1 MSETKKKREIAAHG
15 RSLKVEGVGFVFRSP
30 RMNLQIELYQSVS
43 SSKRKVPIAERLQ
56 EQFAFFSCGNG
67 MRQIRQHVICGTMT
81 KIFYV
86 RGKHMRNTFRF
97 LKRFMIFASFFVN
110 AFLVF
115 WLYDL
120 VGNNTLL
127 RDTANGLKVTIVTLE
142 SKVKELTRDVTDL
155 NREVTDK
162 KENVATLETK
172 LKSALCKVQLTEE
185 EFASLKTGED
195 VGPALK
201 KYMEDTQNAIITEV
215 TAQEAIYSNKL
226 DFTYNIMY
234 SLPNDKDGYKRTF
247 NVIYG
252 ATIGQ
257 KHDKD
262 IHSILDIGS
271 ACFLHLSDYEIVV
284 VND

>member
-1 MSETKKKREIAAHG
+1 MHSCVCQFQQK
-15 RSLKVEGVGFVFRSP
+15 FVLCYH
-30 RMNLQIELYQSVS
+30 NDTYL
-43 SSKRKVPIAERLQ
+43 RKGDI
-56 EQFAFFSCGNG
+56 
-67 MRQIRQHVICGTMT
+67 
-81 KIFYV
+81 
-86 RGKHMRNTFRF
+86 MRNTFRF
-97 LKRFMIFASFFVN
+97 LKRFIIFASFFVN

-142 SKVKELTRDVTDL
+142 SKVKELTRDVIDL

-234 SLPNDKDGYKRTF
+234 AMPNDKNGYKRTF

-262 IHSILDIGS
+262 IHSILDIGN
-271 ACFLHLSDYEIVV
+271 ACFLYLSDYEIVV
-284 VND
+284 IND

>member
-1 MSETKKKREIAAHG
+1 
-15 RSLKVEGVGFVFRSP
+15 
-30 RMNLQIELYQSVS
+30 
-43 SSKRKVPIAERLQ
+43 
-56 EQFAFFSCGNG
+56 
-67 MRQIRQHVICGTMT
+67 
-81 KIFYV
+81 
-86 RGKHMRNTFRF
+86 MRNSYRF
-97 LKRFMIFASFFVN
+97 LKRFIIFASFFVN

-127 RDTANGLKVTIVTLE
+127 RDAANTLKVTVVTLE
-142 SKVKELTRDVTDL
+142 AKVKDLGRDVTDL
-155 NREVTDK
+155 NREVADK
-162 KENVATLETK
+162 TVNVATLETK
-172 LKSALCKVQLTEE
+172 LKSALCKVQLTDE
-185 EFASLKTGED
+185 EFKSLKTGED

-201 KYMEDTQNAIITEV
+201 KYMQDTQNAVITEV

-234 SLPNDKDGYKRTF
+234 SIPGDEKGYKRTF

-257 KHDKD
+257 KHAKD
-262 IHSILDIGS
+262 IHSILDIGN